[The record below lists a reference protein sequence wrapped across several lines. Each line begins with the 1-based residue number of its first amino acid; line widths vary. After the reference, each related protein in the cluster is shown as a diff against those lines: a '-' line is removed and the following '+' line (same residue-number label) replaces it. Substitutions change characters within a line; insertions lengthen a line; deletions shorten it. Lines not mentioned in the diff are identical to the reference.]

1 MIGHPAPQTRGV
13 RTSNHDRSWR
23 SKRWLGR
30 TEFLTPTIRSELKV
44 GKRKPSTRAKWRSSK
59 SACRRALKKCLTPP
73 TLLEMAI
80 FRQSFRTVSLMRE
93 DAHVSTRWTIWIG
106 TAAAKNIFGD
116 RHRSALPFV
125 LVDSVRCAVSADRF
139 VNGGEERLFPKTRK

>member
-1 MIGHPAPQTRGV
+1 M
-13 RTSNHDRSWR
+13 
-23 SKRWLGR
+23 
-30 TEFLTPTIRSELKV
+30 
-44 GKRKPSTRAKWRSSK
+44 
-59 SACRRALKKCLTPP
+59 
-73 TLLEMAI
+73 
-80 FRQSFRTVSLMRE
+80 
-93 DAHVSTRWTIWIG
+93 STRWTIWIG